1 MRRMSSKTS
10 GALDETKLNTFA
22 NKVFEDLSV
31 TYVSLLCAI
40 GDRLNIF
47 KDLFANGPATSEE
60 LANRAGINERYAR
73 EWLSAIYCGGYL
85 EYNPATRRFSLPPE
99 HAEVLAHEGG
109 PAFVGGAY
117 QGLLAEVKI
126 LDKLAKVF
134 KEGGGVPP
142 QDYDENE
149 WAGIERLTATWSENL
164 LVQRWIPAI
173 PDVKA
178 KLERGIKVADVGCG
192 RGRAIIRLAQAFPN
206 SRYVGYDVHGPS
218 VAQATT
224 NAEAAGVADRVSFKQ
239 LDVTNGFSERY
250 DLITSF
256 DVIHDM
262 VNPRKALR
270 EICKALVPNGT
281 YLLLELNSKDK
292 LEENVGPIGTLFY
305 SWSVLY
311 GMTTSLALGGE
322 GLGTAG
328 LPESKLREFCREAGF
343 SQVRRLPIIEDPFN
357 VVYEIKP

>member
-1 MRRMSSKTS
+1 LDDTSKTS
-10 GALDETKLNTFA
+10 ALDDAKLNSFA
-22 NKVFEDLSV
+22 NKVFEDLSG

-47 KDLFANGPATSEE
+47 KDLSANGPATSKE
-60 LANRAGINERYAR
+60 LASRAGINERYAR
-73 EWLSAIYCGGYL
+73 EWLSAIYCAGYL
-85 EYNPATRRFSLPPE
+85 EYDPTTQRFSLPPE
-99 HAEVLAHEGG
+99 HAEVLTHEGG
-109 PAFVGGAY
+109 RAFVGGAY

-126 LDKLAKVF
+126 LDKLVKKVF
-134 KEGGGVPP
+134 REGGGVLP

-149 WAGIERLTATWSENL
+149 WAGTERLTATWFENL
-164 LVQRWIPAI
+164 LVQQWIPAI
-173 PDVKA
+173 PDVKV

-192 RGRAIIRLAQAFPN
+192 RGRALIKLAQAFPN
-206 SRYVGYDVHGPS
+206 SRYVGYDVYGPA
-218 VAQATT
+218 VAQATA
-224 NAEAAGVADRVSFKQ
+224 NAEAAGVVDRVSFKR
-239 LDVTNGFSERY
+239 LDVTNGFSEQY

-270 EICKALVPNGT
+270 EICKALVPDGT
-281 YLLLELNSKDK
+281 YLLLEINSKDK
-292 LEENVGPIGTLFY
+292 LEENAGPMGALFY

-311 GMTTSLALGGE
+311 CMTTSLALGGE

-343 SQVRRLPIIEDPFN
+343 SQVRRLLIEDPFN